1 MTEHPSPGNPYG
13 TPTTSGPER
22 IPAYQG
28 VLNRVVRTLLR
39 VPGLSGIVGK
49 RLMILHVVGRKS
61 GKVYD
66 VPVAYTRHGD
76 SLLIGTA
83 LRPWVKN
90 LKAGDPVRASFG
102 GAPRTFDPVVHTS
115 EAAVLRLYEIVARDN
130 KQNAKYNGI
139 GFTAD
144 GSPSKADI
152 YQTWQQGG
160 VVVELTPHR
169 AAQPST

>member
-1 MTEHPSPGNPYG
+1 MSEHASSENPYG
-13 TPTTSGPER
+13 TPTTSGPEP
-22 IPAYQG
+22 IPSHQAVMNG
-28 VLNRVVRTLLR
+28 VVRALLR

-66 VPVAYTRHGD
+66 VPLAYTTHGD
-76 SLLIGTA
+76 NLLIGTA

-90 LKAGDPVRASFG
+90 LRAGTPVQASFG
-102 GAPRTFDPVVHTS
+102 GKPRTFDPVVHTT
-115 EAAVLRLYEIVARDN
+115 EADVLRLYEIIARDN

-160 VVVELTPHR
+160 VVVELTPH
-169 AAQPST
+169 